1 MDYSKAGLVQVGGT
15 VRLGG
20 KPLPGAVVIFEN
32 TENGTFSY
40 GRTGE
45 AGRYTL
51 MFDSV
56 KPGVTKGRKTVRIKT
71 AGSVGE
77 GDPDARAAAK
87 EVVPACYNSQ
97 STLTVDVTADSQAT
111 DFDLDP
117 QGAKEQGAK

>member
-20 KPLPGAVVIFEN
+20 KPLSGAVVVFEN
-32 TENGTFSY
+32 PENGTFSC
-40 GRTGE
+40 GRTTE

-56 KPGVTKGRKTVRIKT
+56 QPGVTKGRKTVRIKT
-71 AGSVGE
+71 TGAVGE
-77 GDPDARAAAK
+77 DDPDARAGAK
-87 EVVPACYNSQ
+87 EAVPACYNSQ
-97 STLTVDVTADSQAT
+97 STLTVEITADSQAT

-117 QGAKEQGAK
+117 QGAK